1 MLKFSFGLLNL
12 KKKLWMSYIYF
23 VVDMYVLKVCKCVN
37 FIMYYCCIINII
49 NKKMYIGVGW

>member
-23 VVDMYVLKVCKCVN
+23 VVDMYVLKVGKCVN
-37 FIMYYCCIINII
+37 FIMYYYCIINIM
-49 NKKMYIGVGW
+49 NKKM

>member
-12 KKKLWMSYIYF
+12 KKKLWMSCIYF
-23 VVDMYVLKVCKCVN
+23 VVDMYVLKVGKCVN
-37 FIMYYCCIINII
+37 FIMYYYCIINVI